1 MKVVKQGQKR
11 PALLTQI
18 LEDEG
23 WKKMRDLKKKIGKK
37 LFHEKIRKFILI
49 LYYNREL
56 KKYVK
61 IALVELS
68 FTVTQFLK
76 KIFIHASSFFNF
88 RRPKS

>member
-1 MKVVKQGQKR
+1 MKG
-11 PALLTQI
+11 
-18 LEDEG
+18 G
-23 WKKMRDLKKKIGKK
+23 KKYARFEKKIGKK

>member
-1 MKVVKQGQKR
+1 MKGGKN
-11 PALLTQI
+11 
-18 LEDEG
+18 
-23 WKKMRDLKKKIGKK
+23 MRDLKKKIGKK

-76 KIFIHASSFFNF
+76 KIFIHASSFF
-88 RRPKS
+88 